1 MENTVKSRLID
12 YLKYKSINQRQ
23 FEIQIGVSNGYV
35 NNIRKSIQ
43 PDKIK
48 IISASF
54 PDLNAGWLLTGEGEM
69 LKTQGETIRSTMLG
83 VVNGKSKIIDETKKN
98 IQELRNQAQVNTVP
112 LLPISAQ
119 AGTLNDFIVSVNDSD
134 AERIISPIKGAD
146 FAITVSGDS
155 MSPEYTNGSQILIKK
170 INHNSFIEW
179 GKVYVL
185 DTTNG
190 IVLKIINECKDS
202 ADCLVCTS
210 INQDQDRYAP
220 FKVPKSEIIGMY
232 RVMLCM
238 SMK

>member
-1 MENTVKSRLID
+1 M
-12 YLKYKSINQRQ
+12 
-23 FEIQIGVSNGYV
+23 
-35 NNIRKSIQ
+35 
-43 PDKIK
+43 
-48 IISASF
+48 
-54 PDLNAGWLLTGEGEM
+54 
-69 LKTQGETIRSTMLG
+69 
-83 VVNGKSKIIDETKKN
+83 VNGKSKIIDETKKN

-190 IVLKIINECKDS
+190 VVLKVINECKEQP
-202 ADCLVCTS
+202 DCLLCTS
-210 INQDQDRYAP
+210 INVDQERYAP
-220 FKVPKSEIIGMY
+220 FNVPKSDILGMY
-232 RVMLCM
+232 RVMMCM